1 MRFKLDATSMPY
13 AVLDNPN
20 IVVTWLEKYIKKI
33 KNADASLEL
42 SEPVIEDHHVYIDL
56 MYGSQIFNLAKALS
70 HNLIICFDDEE
81 PTIEIYDD
89 WRE

>member
-1 MRFKLDATSMPY
+1 MRFKLTATSLLYGVGDPDD
-13 AVLDNPN
+13 VLRY
-20 IVVTWLEKYIKKI
+20 LGKYIKKI

-42 SEPVIEDHHVYIDL
+42 PEPVIDHHKVCIDL

-70 HNLIICFDDEE
+70 QNLIICVDDEE

>member
-20 IVVTWLEKYIKKI
+20 IAVTWLEKYIKKI

-42 SEPVIEDHHVYIDL
+42 PEPVIENHQVYIHL
-56 MYGSQIFNLAKALS
+56 VYAS
-70 HNLIICFDDEE
+70 
-81 PTIEIYDD
+81 
-89 WRE
+89 

>member
-20 IVVTWLEKYIKKI
+20 IAVTWLEKYIKKI

-42 SEPVIEDHHVYIDL
+42 PEPVIEHNQVFIDL
-56 MYGSQIFNLAKALS
+56 VHGSQFYNLAKTLDKE
-70 HNLIICFDDEE
+70 LIIRTDDE

>member
-13 AVLDNPN
+13 AVLDNPK
-20 IVVTWLEKYIKKI
+20 IAVTWLEKYIEKI
-33 KNADASLEL
+33 KNADASLQL
-42 SEPVIEDHHVYIDL
+42 PEPVIEHHKVFIDL
-56 MYGSQIFNLAKALS
+56 VYGSQIFNLAKALS
-70 HNLIICFDDEE
+70 QNLIICFDDEE

>member
-1 MRFKLDATSMPY
+1 MKFKLDATSMPY
-13 AVLDNPN
+13 AVLNNP
-20 IVVTWLEKYIKKI
+20 IIAVTWLEKYIKKI

-42 SEPVIEDHHVYIDL
+42 PEPVIEHHKVFIDL
-56 MYGSQIFNLAKALS
+56 VYGSQIFNLAKALGQ
-70 HNLIICFDDEE
+70 NLIICFDDEE